1 MRRFALDQN
10 FPLPLIVAVRPFA
23 PEAELVSIR
32 DVDPRMAELADW
44 RVVVALHQDPV
55 AWDGLVTTDE
65 KMLSDAK
72 LLAAL
77 LQTRLSLVITAGSGH
92 DPLKAA
98 GLLLTHLPS
107 ICRRT
112 DPTTAQ
118 MWNLTSAERRPE
130 DPWAAM
136 TRLAQRRRVQAD
148 RLYAEHRLTDQELRG
163 RR

>member
-1 MRRFALDQN
+1 M
-10 FPLPLIVAVRPFA
+10 
-23 PEAELVSIR
+23 
-32 DVDPRMAELADW
+32 
-44 RVVVALHQDPV
+44 
-55 AWDGLVTTDE
+55 TTDE
-65 KMLSDAK
+65 MMLSDAK

-77 LQTRLSLVITAGSGH
+77 LQTRLSLVIAAASGH

-107 ICRRT
+107 ICKRT

-118 MWNLTSAERRPE
+118 VWNLTAAERRPE

-148 RLYAEHRLTDQELRG
+148 KLYSEHRLTDQELRSG
-163 RR
+163 G